1 MRLIDADFLKRRIN
15 ETMSSEYVYSTIGLK
30 NLIEEAPTIA
40 AEDVKHGKWRLSKYY
55 PHIISCDV
63 CGEPYELSNSMEHW
77 NYCPHCG
84 AKMLPPTQADDG
96 VR

>member
-1 MRLIDADFLKRRIN
+1 MARLIDAEKLWL
-15 ETMSSEYVYSTIGLK
+15 TTEYTEDGKVHKYYEQFEVD
-30 NLIEEAPTIA
+30 NAPTIA

-84 AKMLPPTQADDG
+84 AKMDG
-96 VR
+96 ETT